1 MMQYEEDLAVTVT
14 SSVDPVLIAVA
25 GEMDA
30 FTRSRLI
37 RVIARV
43 LTREVNGVIVD
54 VSGLSFIDATSYAAL
69 MDLTRQARLE
79 GRTVVFR
86 SPSRAFL
93 RARELIDK
101 DLELDL
107 E

>member
-1 MMQYEEDLAVTVT
+1 M
-14 SSVDPVLIAVA
+14 
-25 GEMDA
+25 
-30 FTRSRLI
+30 RSR
-37 RVIARV
+37 
-43 LTREVNGVIVD
+43 EVKGVIVD

-69 MDLTRQARLE
+69 VDLTRQARLE

-101 DLELDL
+101 DQELEI

>member
-14 SSVDPVLIAVA
+14 SNADPVLIAAA

-37 RVIARV
+37 RVLARV
-43 LTREVNGVIVD
+43 LSREVNGVIVD

-69 MDLTRQARLE
+69 VDLTRQARLE

-101 DLELDL
+101 DQELEI